1 MEKTSSRAGMAKQL
15 KTDREL
21 KKGGEKQVPVK
32 GIGRL
37 SDSPRAEKIR
47 REKTEK

>member
-1 MEKTSSRAGMAKQL
+1 MAKQL
-15 KTDREL
+15 NTDREL
-21 KKGGEKQVPVK
+21 KRKGEKQVPVK

-47 REKTEK
+47 RERPEE